1 MVKNVDA
8 IGIEMGEVL
17 MSHINEKE
25 FERILADPSAIFKV
39 PDEVLHD
46 ERLSRKQKIAVLKLW
61 AFDER
66 ELEVAEEENMRGKSP
81 IQLDEVLLA
90 LHQIE
95 KKK

>member
-1 MVKNVDA
+1 
-8 IGIEMGEVL
+8 
-17 MSHINEKE
+17 MSHIDEKE
-25 FERILADPSAIFKV
+25 FERILADPSATFKM

-46 ERLSRKQKIAVLKLW
+46 DRLSRKQKIAILKLW

-81 IQLDEVLLA
+81 ILLDEVMHA

-95 KKK
+95 HT